1 MMYMGIYNKAWG
13 AVQVDELTGL
23 GTFQLFEQDVE
34 EALQKHE
41 SVGVALLDVDQFMTV
56 NDDYG
61 HETGDRVLKGI
72 ADVLKT
78 YFVKA
83 YRVAG
88 DEFAALMPGQTL
100 EQAFL
105 VMEKVRQTVEESQ
118 EAVGAPQGRTIHISA
133 GVSQYPRDA
142 KEMRG
147 LIRAADAALHNAKEM
162 GSNQVS
168 LPSNN
173 EMVMKTC
180 YYASS
185 SVRQLSTLAE
195 SLSRKESVLLR
206 EALDDLLRKYDPPLR

>member
-1 MMYMGIYNKAWG
+1 M
-13 AVQVDELTGL
+13 
-23 GTFQLFEQDVE
+23 FEQDVE
-34 EALQKHE
+34 EAMKKYE
-41 SVGVALLDVDQFMTV
+41 SVGVALLDVDQIMTV
-56 NDDYG
+56 NDDHG
-61 HETGDRVLKGI
+61 HEVGDLVLKGI

-78 YFVKA
+78 HCVKA

-88 DEFAALMPGQTL
+88 DEFAALLPGQTL

-105 VMEKVRQTVEESQ
+105 MMEKVRQTVEESR
-118 EAVGAPQGRTIHISA
+118 EAVGAPQGCTIHISI

-162 GSNQVS
+162 GGNQVS

-173 EMVMKTC
+173 DMVMKTC

-185 SVRQLSTLAE
+185 SVRQLSSLAE

>member
-1 MMYMGIYNKAWG
+1 M
-13 AVQVDELTGL
+13 DELTGL
-23 GTFQLFEQDVE
+23 GTFQMFEHDVE
-34 EALQKHE
+34 EVMKSHE
-41 SVGVALLDVDQFMTV
+41 LVGVALLDVDQFMAV
-56 NDDYG
+56 NDVYG

-72 ADVLKT
+72 ADVLKAH
-78 YFVKA
+78 FAKA

-105 VMEKVRQTVEESQ
+105 SMEKVRQTVAESQ
-118 EAVGAPQGRTIHISA
+118 EKVGAPQGRTIHISA

-147 LIRAADAALHNAKEM
+147 LIRAADAALHNSKEM

>member
-1 MMYMGIYNKAWG
+1 M
-13 AVQVDELTGL
+13 DELTGL
-23 GTFQLFEQDVE
+23 GTFQMFEQDVE
-34 EALQKHE
+34 EAMKTHE

-56 NDDYG
+56 NDDHG
-61 HETGDRVLKGI
+61 HEIGDRVLKGI

-78 YFVKA
+78 HFVKA

-88 DEFAALMPGQTL
+88 DEFAALLPGQTL

-105 VMEKVRQTVEESQ
+105 IMEKVRQTVEESQ
-118 EAVGAPQGRTIHISA
+118 EAVGAPKGCTIHISA

-168 LPSNN
+168 LPANN
-173 EMVMKTC
+173 DMVMKTC

-185 SVRQLSTLAE
+185 SVRQLSSLAE